1 MNQLQICIIN
11 KKLVYPQANQEEFQN
26 QDKNKNVKY
35 PREEIEELEDEPE
48 FDGKYQK
55 CLFKCGECL
64 KCFGT
69 YCPYNIIVGKT
80 FRQIQQGFA
89 GVLLR
94 FGKYYKTT
102 SAGIL
107 QLNPCTDTLFIV
119 DCRTQLLNYEN
130 QSVITK
136 DNIQIEVSVSLYMRV
151 IEPKRMIFN
160 IYGFFEQAI
169 FGLTQTSIRSVI
181 GAFTFQ
187 DLLSERNEIQI
198 LIKEFVETH
207 STDWGIEIEAIM
219 INNIQ
224 MDQQTQNTLAQVA
237 TETRAAQ
244 VKILMAQSN
253 VQSAKMMKEAA
264 EMLNSRAAM
273 QIRYLEIVGNVGN
286 EAQTKVVI
294 M

>member
-1 MNQLQICIIN
+1 MYHQKQI
-11 KKLVYPQANQEEFQN
+11 YPQANQEEF
-26 QDKNKNVKY
+26 KNEDNRQNVKNA
-35 PREEIEELEDEPE
+35 REEIEELEDEKE

-64 KCFGT
+64 KCYGT

-94 FGKYYKTT
+94 FGKYNKTT

-160 IYGFFEQAI
+160 IYGFEQAI
-169 FGLTQTSIRSVI
+169 VGLTQTSIRSVI

-187 DLLSERNEIQI
+187 DLLSKRNEIQI
-198 LIKEFVETH
+198 CIKEFVETH
-207 STDWGIEIEAIM
+207 AIDWGIEIEAIM

-244 VKILMAQSN
+244 AKILMAQSN
-253 VQSAKMMKEAA
+253 VQSARMMKEAA

-273 QIRYLEIVGNVGN
+273 QIRYLEVVGNVGN
-286 EAQTKVVI
+286 ETQTKVVI